1 MRRTDVGDVNLEA
14 GMLADED
21 ACGSRVVEVD
31 VAEEEVADVLKGQ
44 AVGRETLF
52 EVRDARGGAAVEERR
67 TVRGVEEVARDDPL
81 GTPVVEID

>member
-1 MRRTDVGDVNLEA
+1 
-14 GMLADED
+14 MLADED

-31 VAEEEVADVLKGQ
+31 VAEEEVADVRESQ
-44 AVGRETLF
+44 AVGRETLL
-52 EVRDARGGAAVEERR
+52 EVRDARCGAAVEERR